1 MEKRQ
6 KVLENNISFFH
17 INKATSKTANEQLMI
32 SSIENG
38 AVDHLVFP
46 MSANTLKSLW
56 LV

>member
-6 KVLENNISFFH
+6 KVLENNTSFFQ